1 MFSFYFHLFD
11 YSNIYAIDTN
21 NVISHINYLA
31 SDNFE
36 GRAPGTL
43 GGYLSAKYL
52 AYYYDKYGLIPI
64 GDDDTYYQNI
74 NMHTIK
80 VKDNTVIN
88 LLNQDKTYRELKLNQ
103 DFLLFKYGKK
113 TNIPQFTSLV
123 FVGYGIS
130 APEFDYNDYNDIN
143 VDNKVVVFLEGEPYS
158 TNDAYFNGSK
168 SSKYSN
174 LESKY
179 RNAISKGA
187 IGVLVI
193 PEICNFDYNTW
204 QKLQKEHIFPSINTA
219 QMVTNTFAAYVNLEF
234 AKSLL
239 LNENF
244 EFNSLCELHITGKI
258 RSFTI
263 NKELNFKGQFEE
275 YDYISPNIIGMVVG
289 NDQQLKDEYII
300 VTAHYDHL
308 GKVINN
314 IDLNDVNLKEDIIY
328 NGATDNALGVAALLE
343 IAKDII
349 SSKKNKRSIIFLLT
363 TGEEFGLLG
372 SGYYCQFPAKPLN
385 KTKLNIN
392 IDGVAF
398 YDMFKE
404 IVTIGDEHSNLDEI
418 IFKVANINNLSI
430 GQIPNNFQNN
440 EAYRLSDNYTFL
452 KLGIPSLLVLEGTE
466 YVNKTKNEAI
476 NFLINYSENIY
487 HTPKDDL
494 SIKINYKAVNLH
506 SEIIKSIII
515 EAANSKNEIEI
526 LSGSP
531 YRNSYLRLNRSGK

>member
-1 MFSFYFHLFD
+1 MCILLITLFILSPFT
-11 YSNIYAIDTN
+11 YNSKLYAIDTN

-52 AYYYDKYGLIPI
+52 GYYFDKYGLIPI

-80 VKDNTVIN
+80 VKDNSVIN
-88 LLNQDKTYRELKLNQ
+88 LLNQDKSYKELKLNQ

-123 FVGYGIS
+123 FVGYGIT
-130 APEFDYNDYNDIN
+130 APEYDYNDYNDIN

-158 TNDAYFNGSK
+158 TNNAYFEGVKN
-168 SSKYSN
+168 SKYSN

-193 PEICNFDYNTW
+193 PEICNFDNTTW

-219 QMVTNTFAAYVNLEF
+219 QMVTNTFAAFVNLEV
-234 AKSLL
+234 AKTILQ
-239 LNENF
+239 NEKY

-258 RSFTI
+258 SSFQI

-275 YDYISPNIIGMVVG
+275 YDYISPNIVGMING
-289 NDQQLKDEYII
+289 TDNKLKDEYII
-300 VTAHYDHL
+300 VSAHYDHL
-308 GKVINN
+308 GIVSNFNQK
-314 IDLNDVNLKEDIIY
+314 DSIY
-328 NGATDNALGVAALLE
+328 NGATDNALGVGVLLE
-343 IAKDII
+343 IAKEINTL
-349 SSKKNKRSIIFLLT
+349 KNNKRSIIFLLT

-372 SGYYCQFPAKPLN
+372 SGFYCQFPAKPLYQ
-385 KTKLNIN
+385 TKLNIN

-398 YDMFKE
+398 YDIFRE

-418 IFKVANINNLSI
+418 IFKVTSEHNVTM

-452 KLGIPSLLVLEGTE
+452 KLGVPSLLVLEGTD
-466 YVNKTKNEAI
+466 YLHKTKNEAI
-476 NFLINYSENIY
+476 NFLVNYSENIY
-487 HTPKDDL
+487 HSPKDDL
-494 SIKINYKAVNLH
+494 NIPINYQAVNLH
-506 SEIIKSIII
+506 SEILKNIII
-515 EAANSKNEIEI
+515 EAANTKNDIEV

-531 YRNSYLRLNRSGK
+531 YRNAYLRLSRSGK